1 MSGEAKLKIDVELS
15 SVFEV
20 AGLSRHLS
28 VEMEE
33 QEATVKRL
41 LHRLCEIGGDK
52 IKPFLFEKGGES
64 VLPGLMVMVNDRVL
78 TGTALSRQVVE
89 LQDRD
94 KVSLL
99 YFISGG

>member
-1 MSGEAKLKIDVELS
+1 MRGEGKLKIDVELS
-15 SVFEV
+15 SVFEG

-33 QEATVKRL
+33 QEATVTSL
-41 LHRLCEIGGDK
+41 LHRLSEIGGDK
-52 IKPFLFEKGGES
+52 IKPFLFEKGEES
-64 VLPGLMVMVNDRVL
+64 VLPGLMVMVNNRVL
-78 TGTALSRQVVE
+78 TGTALRQQGVE
-89 LQDRD
+89 LQDGD

>member
-1 MSGEAKLKIDVELS
+1 MGGEAKLKIDVELS
-15 SVFEV
+15 AVFES
-20 AGLSRHLS
+20 AGLSRHLY

-41 LHRLCEIGGDK
+41 LHRLSEIGGDK
-52 IKPFLFEKGGES
+52 IKPFLFEKGTES

-78 TGTALSRQVVE
+78 TGADLSRQVVE

>member
-1 MSGEAKLKIDVELS
+1 MGGEAKLTIDVELS
-15 SVFEV
+15 SVFEG
-20 AGLSRHLS
+20 AGLSRYLS

-33 QEATVKRL
+33 QEATVKGL
-41 LHRLCEIGGDK
+41 LHRLSEIGGDK

-78 TGTALSRQVVE
+78 TGTALSQQGVE

>member
-1 MSGEAKLKIDVELS
+1 MSGEGNVKIDVELS
-15 SVFEV
+15 SAFES
-20 AGLSRHLS
+20 AGLSRQLS
-28 VEMEE
+28 VELEE
-33 QEATVKRL
+33 QEATVNHL
-41 LHRLCEIGGDK
+41 LHRLSEMGGDK
-52 IKPFLFEKGGES
+52 IKPFLFEKGEES

-78 TGTALSRQVVE
+78 TGTALSQQGVE

>member
-1 MSGEAKLKIDVELS
+1 MGGEAKLTIDIELS
-15 SVFEV
+15 SVFEG
-20 AGLSRHLS
+20 AGLSRYLS

-33 QEATVKRL
+33 QEATVKGL
-41 LHRLCEIGGDK
+41 LHRLSEIGGEK

-78 TGTALSRQVVE
+78 TGTALSQQGVE

>member
-1 MSGEAKLKIDVELS
+1 MSGEGKLKIAVELS

-20 AGLSRHLS
+20 AGLSRYLS
-28 VEMEE
+28 IEMEE
-33 QEATVKRL
+33 QEATVKCL
-41 LHRLCEIGGDK
+41 LHRLSEIGGDK
-52 IKPFLFEKGGES
+52 IKPFLFEKGEES

-78 TGTALSRQVVE
+78 TGTALSQQEVE

>member
-64 VLPGLMVMVNDRVL
+64 VLPGLMVMVNDRIL

>member
-1 MSGEAKLKIDVELS
+1 MSGEGKLKIDVELS
-15 SVFEV
+15 SVFEG
-20 AGLSRHLS
+20 AGLSRYLS

-33 QEATVKRL
+33 QEATVKSL
-41 LHRLCEIGGDK
+41 LHRLAEIGGDK
-52 IKPFLFEKGGES
+52 IKPFLFEKGEES

-78 TGTALSRQVVE
+78 TGTALSQQGIE

>member
-1 MSGEAKLKIDVELS
+1 MSGEGKLKIDVELS
-15 SVFEV
+15 SVFEG

-28 VEMEE
+28 VEMED
-33 QEATVKRL
+33 QEATVKGL
-41 LHRLCEIGGDK
+41 LHRISEIGGDK
-52 IKPFLFEKGGES
+52 INPFLFEKGGES

-78 TGTALSRQVVE
+78 TGTALSQQGVE
-89 LQDRD
+89 LKDGD